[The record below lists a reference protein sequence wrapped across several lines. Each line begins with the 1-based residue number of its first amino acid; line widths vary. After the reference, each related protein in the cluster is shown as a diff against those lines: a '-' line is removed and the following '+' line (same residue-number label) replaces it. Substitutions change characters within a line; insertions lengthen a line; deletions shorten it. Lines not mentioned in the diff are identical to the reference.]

1 MKARKA
7 FFELGEVFSGE
18 EVRWAPASHDPSPQF
33 ERQGASLGVSAPNTG
48 GAKWIGRRIPS
59 ALPLARGG
67 SWNGIRLHQAADA
80 ISEREGREVISHGQ
94 G

>member
-7 FFELGEVFSGE
+7 FFELREVFSGE

-48 GAKWIGRRIPS
+48 GAKWIGR
-59 ALPLARGG
+59 ALPYRFGHFPDGPGLSLVLGE
-67 SWNGIRLHQAADA
+67 SDI
-80 ISEREGREVISHGQ
+80 
-94 G
+94 